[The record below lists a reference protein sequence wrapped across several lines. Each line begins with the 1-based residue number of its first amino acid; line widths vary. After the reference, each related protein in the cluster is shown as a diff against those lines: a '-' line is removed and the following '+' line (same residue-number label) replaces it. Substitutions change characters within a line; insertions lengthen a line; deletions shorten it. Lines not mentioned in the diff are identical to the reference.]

1 MTASEESA
9 IEPTRGRRPGLQGQ
23 TADGA
28 GPSTANVQ
36 AASRVLAL
44 LDALAAARDEM
55 SLSALSREAG
65 IPRPTTLRLLRTLES
80 AGYVEKTLDGYVLG
94 FKCLLLGGA
103 VRNELPLAKLA
114 GPALVALRD
123 VTGETVQLA
132 ILREWQIVYVER
144 VLSPRPVAYMRAAP
158 GTVLP
163 AYCTGLGKVL
173 LAYQDAE
180 EVAAWSRTYH
190 FERHTPTTIT
200 SSAELMAE
208 LEQIRRLGY
217 GLDREEREIGVRC
230 VAAPVR
236 DATGEVVAAVSVAA
250 PTERLAA
257 ELIGSTV
264 AEQVVACGRAISQNM
279 GFRG

>member
-1 MTASEESA
+1 
-9 IEPTRGRRPGLQGQ
+9 
-23 TADGA
+23 
-28 GPSTANVQ
+28 
-36 AASRVLAL
+36 
-44 LDALAAARDEM
+44 M
-55 SLSALSREAG
+55 SLSALSRESE

-103 VRNELPLAKLA
+103 VRNELRLAKVAGLA
-114 GPALVALRD
+114 LTALRD

-144 VLSPRPVAYMRAAP
+144 LLSPRPVGYMRAHP

-173 LAYQDAE
+173 LAYQDPDL
-180 EVAAWSRTYH
+180 VAAWSRTYR

-200 SSAELMAE
+200 SSAELLAE
-208 LEQIRRLGY
+208 LEQIRQYGY

-236 DATGEVVAAVSVAA
+236 DATGEVVGAVSVAA

-257 ELIGSTV
+257 ELIGSTI
-264 AEQVVACGRAISQNM
+264 AEQVVSCGRAISQSM